1 MEREI
6 LYRGKRKDNGEW
18 IESLTL
24 FQLDENLYMLQT
36 AWADITYDLQ
46 YNITAILGRK
56 KPFLVEVIPSTVGQY
71 TGLTDKNGVEIFEGD
86 ILRSNNNPK
95 DIRQVIFGEFM
106 VIDFETESETDEVTG
121 WYCEVIHTDALSRI
135 RPFCFTLPLT
145 DYYIHQCNMEV
156 VSNIHDN
163 PEML

>member
-6 LYRGKRKDNGEW
+6 LFRGKPMFRESDEFVYGYYKQDNIAGVKTDFIIPLPEYKNE
-18 IESLTL
+18 I
-24 FQLDENLYMLQT
+24 N
-36 AWADITYDLQ
+36 
-46 YNITAILGRK
+46 
-56 KPFLVEVIPSTVGQY
+56 EVAVCPLTVGQY
-71 TGLTDKNGVEIFEGD
+71 TGLTDKNGVKIFEGD

-121 WYCEVIHTDALSRI
+121 WYCDVIPTDALSRT
-135 RPFCFTLPLT
+135 RPFCLTLPLT

-163 PEML
+163 PEMLKGET

>member
-6 LYRGKRKDNGEW
+6 LFRGKHDPKYGIGWCYGVPYIDNDGDC
-18 IESLTL
+18 ILAT
-24 FQLDENLYMLQT
+24 
-36 AWADITYDLQ
+36 
-46 YNITAILGRK
+46 NINRR
-56 KPFLVEVIPSTVGQY
+56 VVIKETVGQY
-71 TGLTDKNGVEIFEGD
+71 TGLTDKNGVKIFEGD

-121 WYCEVIHTDALSRI
+121 WYCDVIPTDTLSRT
-135 RPFCFTLPLT
+135 RPFCLTLPLT

-163 PEML
+163 PEMLKGET